1 MSIDRNFAGIKGIY
15 IPLIPGKLTS
25 IDVMVC
31 KLKKVMFQY
40 KFPIIPPNSKGLW
53 GDEIFGGIG
62 RALSHFG
69 AMRVRTPAI
78 GES

>member
-1 MSIDRNFAGIKGIY
+1 MPVDKQEWVAVL
-15 IPLIPGKLTS
+15 PKLGGAPTWTLGAQGGRS
-25 IDVMVC
+25 
-31 KLKKVMFQY
+31 
-40 KFPIIPPNSKGLW
+40 
-53 GDEIFGGIG
+53 EIFDGIG